1 MEVNQ
6 VLYDMEDSL
15 NVIGETPSTR
25 GTTLRVKVLD
35 RDGHTS
41 VNVRMPIRVVKL
53 GMRLARTFSPEVRD
67 SNLDWDAITE
77 MVEAGDRGELVHVE
91 DVKEHTTVEVWVE

>member
-6 VLYDMEDSL
+6 VLYDMEDGL
-15 NVIGETPSTR
+15 DVIGTMPATGGR
-25 GTTLRVKVLD
+25 TLRVTVID
-35 RDGHTS
+35 RDGHAS

-53 GMRLARTFSPEVRD
+53 GMKLARRFSPEVRD

-91 DVKEHTTVEVWVE
+91 DAEEHTTVEVWVE